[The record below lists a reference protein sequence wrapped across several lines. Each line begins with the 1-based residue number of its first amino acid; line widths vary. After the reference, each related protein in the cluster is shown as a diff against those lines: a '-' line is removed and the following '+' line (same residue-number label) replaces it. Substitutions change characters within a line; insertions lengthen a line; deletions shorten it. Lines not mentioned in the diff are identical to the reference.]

1 MALRRV
7 HDVAGTAA
15 PPDYDTGLRRADC
28 RERRGCPLPDIRPRP
43 GPFLWAAYPQG
54 SGRRFGP
61 RRAGGWLGRFADE
74 TYRAASDVRALMPP
88 RDFVAGP
95 VRAARIN

>member
-1 MALRRV
+1 MPSPG
-7 HDVAGTAA
+7 HPPTARPFSLGGVPA
-15 PPDYDTGLRRADC
+15 RKWTEVRA
-28 RERRGCPLPDIRPRP
+28 
-43 GPFLWAAYPQG
+43 
-54 SGRRFGP
+54 S
-61 RRAGGWLGRFADE
+61 AGGWLGRFAGE